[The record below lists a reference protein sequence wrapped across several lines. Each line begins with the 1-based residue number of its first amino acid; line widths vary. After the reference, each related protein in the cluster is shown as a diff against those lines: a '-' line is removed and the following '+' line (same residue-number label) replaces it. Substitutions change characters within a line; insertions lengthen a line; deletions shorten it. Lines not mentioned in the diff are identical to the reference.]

1 MAEIKQSLTA
11 AGSLLLATAAGI
23 PAFAQERHSS
33 RIVAP
38 AIEQLAPSGVSGF
51 STPLE
56 AAPVETPPVK
66 AAPVKA
72 APVKAAPFEEFPAGA
87 SCPVQQPRR
96 KRSKPVAQW
105 WERHKARCRDRAWGY
120 PEEFI
125 PAPLGAAVN
134 ANASLQTAQGQVSRM
149 VLRHYDFLPL
159 TDQLKP
165 RSKIALL
172 KYGEWACHGAGPLLI
187 EPTPGRPDLD
197 EARRVAVLNELHHG
211 PFALPPELIA
221 IGIPGGGGLRGAE
234 ALVVERNL
242 IMQTTSRG
250 SSSGGGGGGGSLLGG
265 GGMPG
270 GGTMGGGMSSGSS
283 GGAGSTGGG
292 Y

>member
-11 AGSLLLATAAGI
+11 AGSLLLATAAGM
-23 PAFAQERHSS
+23 PALALERHSS

-38 AIEQLAPSGVSGF
+38 AVEQLAPSGVSGF

-56 AAPVETPPVK
+56 AMPVEIMPVE
-66 AAPVKA
+66 AM
-72 APVKAAPFEEFPAGA
+72 PAEA
-87 SCPVQQPRR
+87 SCPVKQPRR
-96 KRSKPVAQW
+96 KRSKPVSQW
-105 WERHKARCRDRAWGY
+105 WERCKARCRERSWGY
-120 PEEFI
+120 PEEFE

-134 ANASLQTAQGQVSRM
+134 ANASMQTAQGQVARM
-149 VLRHYDFLPL
+149 VLRHYDFVPT

-165 RSKIALL
+165 RSKAALL

-197 EARRVAVLNELHHG
+197 EARRVAVLNELHQG

-270 GGTMGGGMSSGSS
+270 GGMQGGGMSSGST